1 MLSTGLSFPLR
12 IGPRPLLAVW
22 LIVVCAH
29 LSGCS
34 YLKPN
39 LTVEGESQIAQKL
52 SSLQDAPDSPTG
64 SDFFTRFRSC
74 YSPPS
79 RVPALEARVRQ
90 LFVGFRE
97 VVIGAPVSFDPNWTG
112 FQVRGS
118 LDASSL
124 VAIALNQPAEIPG
137 CFEELV
143 AFTPVSSD
151 AAATLTSL
159 QLRLGRVLESMT
171 KRQSVTSPQSAMPNE
186 VRG

>member
-22 LIVVCAH
+22 LVVVSVH

-52 SSLQDAPDSPTG
+52 SSLQDAPDSPIG

-74 YSPPS
+74 YSPPT

-97 VVIGAPVSFDPNWTG
+97 VVIGAPVSLDPNWTG
-112 FQVRGS
+112 FQVRGV
-118 LDASSL
+118 LDSSSL
-124 VAIALNQPAEIPG
+124 VAIALSQPAATPG

-143 AFTPVSSD
+143 AFAPVSSD
-151 AAATLTSL
+151 SAATLTSL
-159 QLRLGRVLESMT
+159 QVRLGRVLNS
-171 KRQSVTSPQSAMPNE
+171 QSAMPSE